1 MASINIAHS
10 PVQRLELQPLP
21 LPILIQELK
30 ILTMPLPEL
39 TEHLSSKLGDNL
51 IYRVDPPRSI
61 GDWDDWE
68 ERLTSQ
74 PSIGDDL
81 IVQMAA
87 LPSLKGKRNSLS
99 RELVDWLDHRG
110 YLAGSEEDI
119 AEDLGL
125 DAESLTEILDQAR
138 SSLDPPGIFARNL
151 AHCLLLQL
159 SRMGREQGDGAALLK
174 EASEALSS
182 GGIDQAATSLGWTE
196 KRTKAA
202 MDELSRLDPSPGRT
216 ERAHPIVP
224 EVALYPDGIR
234 VAVLL
239 EENLPKIRMTP
250 LEWDDHR
257 IGAMTKDGIKV
268 VKDMARRYA
277 TKVAVALALGRIQ
290 RSYLTGIS
298 PVPGSATLEDVGDRT
313 GYCPSTVQ
321 RTASSTWATT
331 PRGTMPLSSLFSRP
345 VRARPDMSVAQ
356 LRWAIGERIS
366 MGKTDGEIAKELR
379 IPVRTVSWHRYKTKR

>member
-1 MASINIAHS
+1 MASINVTPS

-21 LPILIQELK
+21 LPLLIQELK
-30 ILTMPLPEL
+30 ILTMPLLEL

-87 LPSLKGKRNSLS
+87 LPSLRDRRNSLP

-119 AEDLGL
+119 ADDLGL
-125 DAESLTEILDQAR
+125 DLESLTEILDQVR
-138 SSLDPPGIFARNL
+138 GSLDPPGIFARNL
-151 AHCLLLQL
+151 THCLLLQL
-159 SRMGREQGDGAALLK
+159 TRMGMEQGDGATLLK
-174 EASEALSS
+174 EASEALVS
-182 GGIDQAATSLGWTE
+182 GGYSQAAISLGWTE

-234 VAVLL
+234 AAVLL

-250 LEWDDHR
+250 LEWDDSK
-257 IGAMTKDGIKV
+257 IDAMSKEGLKV

-277 TKVAVALALGRIQ
+277 TKTAVALALGRIQ

-298 PVPGSATLEDVGDRT
+298 PVPGSATLEDVGVET
-313 GYCPSTVQ
+313 GYCLSTVQ

-356 LRWAIGERIS
+356 LRWAIEKLAAEGHRS
-366 MGKTDGEIAKELR
+366 SRIAKDLG
-379 IPVRTVSWHRYKTKR
+379 IPVRTISWHRSKMGK

>member
-1 MASINIAHS
+1 MASINVTPS

-61 GDWDDWE
+61 GDWDGWE

-87 LPSLKGKRNSLS
+87 LPALKGRRDSLS
-99 RELVDWLDHRG
+99 RDLVDWLDYRG
-110 YLAGSEEDI
+110 YLAGSEVDI
-119 AEDLGL
+119 AENLGL
-125 DAESLTEILDQAR
+125 DPESLTEILDQAR
-138 SSLDPPGIFARNL
+138 GSLDPPGIFARDL
-151 AHCLLLQL
+151 THCLLLQL
-159 SRMGREQGDGAALLK
+159 ARMGREQGDGATLLR
-174 EASEALSS
+174 EASEALTS
-182 GGIDQAATSLGWTE
+182 GGYSQAAISLGWTE

-202 MDELSRLDPSPGRT
+202 MDELSRLDPSPGRA
-216 ERAHPIVP
+216 ERAHPVVP

-234 VAVLL
+234 AAVLL

-257 IGAMTKDGIKV
+257 IDAMTREGLKV
-268 VKDMARRYA
+268 VKDMARRYS
-277 TKVAVALALGRIQ
+277 TKIAVALALGDIQ
-290 RSYLTGIS
+290 RSYLTGLS
-298 PVPGSATLEDVGDRT
+298 PAPGSATLEDVGDRT

-321 RTASSTWATT
+321 RTASSTWTTT
-331 PRGTMPLSSLFSRP
+331 PRGTMPLSNLFSRP
-345 VRARPDMSVAQ
+345 LKARPDISVAQ
-356 LRWAIGERIS
+356 LRWVIENRTAIG
-366 MGKTDGEIAKELR
+366 DGIGRIAKDLG
-379 IPVRTVSWHRYKTKR
+379 IPVRTVSWHRSKMGK

>member
-1 MASINIAHS
+1 MASINVTPSSVH
-10 PVQRLELQPLP
+10 RLELQTLP

-51 IYRVDPPRSI
+51 IYRVDPPRAI

-74 PSIGDDL
+74 PPLHNDL

-87 LPSLKGKRNSLS
+87 LPALKGRRDSLS

-110 YLAGSEEDI
+110 YLAGSEGDI
-119 AEDLGL
+119 AENLGL
-125 DAESLTEILDQAR
+125 DPESLTEILDQAR
-138 SSLDPPGIFARNL
+138 NSLDPPGIFARDL
-151 AHCLLLQL
+151 THCLLLQL
-159 SRMGREQGDGAALLK
+159 ARMGRDQGDGATLLM
-174 EASEALSS
+174 EASEALVS
-182 GGIDQAATSLGWTE
+182 GGIDRAVTSLGWTRE
-196 KRTKAA
+196 RTKAA
-202 MDELSRLDPSPGRT
+202 MDELSRLDPSPGRA
-216 ERAHPIVP
+216 ERAHPVVP
-224 EVALYPDGIR
+224 EVALYPDRIR

-257 IGAMTKDGIKV
+257 IDAMTKEGMKV
-268 VKDMARRYA
+268 VKDMARRYS
-277 TKVAVALALGRIQ
+277 TKIAVALALGHIQ
-290 RSYLTGIS
+290 RSYLTGLS
-298 PVPGSATLEDVGDRT
+298 PAPESATLEDVGDRT
-313 GYCPSTVQ
+313 GYCLSTVQ

-345 VRARPDMSVAQ
+345 LKARPDISVAQ
-356 LRWAIGERIS
+356 LRWFIKKRTTEGD
-366 MGKTDGEIAKELR
+366 KDGSIAKDLG
-379 IPVRTVSWHRYKTKR
+379 IPVRTVSWHRYKMEK

>member
-1 MASINIAHS
+1 MASINVTPS
-10 PVQRLELQPLP
+10 TVQRLELQPLP

-51 IYRVDPPRSI
+51 IYRVDPSRSI
-61 GDWDDWE
+61 GNWDDWE
-68 ERLTSQ
+68 DRLISQ

-87 LPSLKGKRNSLS
+87 IPSLKGRRDSLS

-125 DAESLTEILDQAR
+125 DLESLTNILDQAR
-138 SSLDPPGIFARNL
+138 GCLDPPGIFARDL
-151 AHCLLLQL
+151 THCLLLQL
-159 SRMGREQGDGAALLK
+159 TRVGRGEGDGATLLR
-174 EASEALSS
+174 EASKALVS
-182 GGIDQAATSLGWTE
+182 GGHSQAATSLGWTE

-202 MDELSRLDPSPGRT
+202 IGELSRLDPSPGRT
-216 ERAHPIVP
+216 ERAFPIVP

-234 VAVLL
+234 AAVLL
-239 EENLPKIRMTP
+239 EQNLPKIRMTP
-250 LEWDDHR
+250 LEWDDSK
-257 IGAMTKDGIKV
+257 IDAMSKEGLKV
-268 VKDMARRYA
+268 VKDMARRHA
-277 TKVAVALALGRIQ
+277 TKIGVALALGRIQ

-313 GYCPSTVQ
+313 GYCLSTVQ

-331 PRGTMPLSSLFSRP
+331 PRGTMPLSNLFSRP
-345 VRARPDMSVAQ
+345 IRARPDMSVAQ
-356 LRWAIGERIS
+356 LRWAIEKLVAEGHRS
-366 MGKTDGEIAKELR
+366 SRIAKDLG
-379 IPVRTVSWHRYKTKR
+379 IPVRTVSWHRAKIGK